1 MMKNSIVVI
10 GGGESGVGAAF
21 LANKN
26 GYDVFLSEFNT
37 IEKKYKKI
45 LKNNQI
51 NYEEGGHTLEK
62 FVKAR
67 EIIKSPGIS
76 NNSDIIIKIKSKN
89 IPIISEIEFAYRF
102 TNSILIAVTG
112 SNGKTTTCSLIY
124 HILKSSGKSVG
135 LAGNIGNSF
144 SFLTAKND
152 FEYVVL
158 ELSSFQ
164 LDDIINFNPFIS
176 IITNLSP
183 DHLERYNYDFQNYV
197 NSKFNII
204 SNQSSSD
211 YFIYNNDDDK
221 IISEL
226 SNRNI
231 NSIKIPFSYENIHGN
246 NLTYVKNDN
255 INSNINNTSFMIP
268 IENLS
273 IKGKHNVQNNMAAA
287 TVAKILNISDQ
298 KIRESLGNFQS
309 INHRLE
315 HVLTIQKVKYIND
328 SKATNVNAV
337 YYALDSMKSSTVWI
351 VGGVDK
357 GNNYDDLIPLV
368 REKVK
373 AIICIGIDN
382 SKIIESFSPF
392 VEIIIE
398 NENMVEA
405 VKNAYK
411 IAEPKDNVLLSPAC
425 SSFDL
430 FKNYEDR
437 GNQFKAAVRKL

>member
-1 MMKNSIVVI
+1 MKNSIIVI
-10 GGGESGVGAAF
+10 GGGESGVGAAY
-21 LANKN
+21 LASKK
-26 GYDVFLSEFNT
+26 GYNVFLSEFNT

-45 LKNNQI
+45 LDDNQI
-51 NYEEGGHTLEK
+51 NYEEGGHTLNK
-62 FVKAR
+62 FFNANEV
-67 EIIKSPGIS
+67 IKSPGVS
-76 NNSDIIIKIKSKN
+76 NNSDIILKIKSKN
-89 IPIISEIEFAYRF
+89 IPVISEIEFAFRF
-102 TNSILIAVTG
+102 NNSILIGVTG
-112 SNGKTTTCSLIY
+112 SNGKTTTCSLIH

-144 SFLTAKND
+144 SFLTAENN

-164 LDDIINFNPFIS
+164 LDDVIDFNPFIS
-176 IITNLSP
+176 IITNLTP
-183 DHLERYNYDFQNYV
+183 DHLERYDSSFQNYV
-197 NSKFNII
+197 NSKFKII
-204 SNQSSSD
+204 SNHSSSD

-221 IISEL
+221 INSEI

-231 NSIKIPFSYENIHGN
+231 KSIKIPFSFTNSSQD
-246 NLTYVKNDN
+246 NLTYVENNN
-255 INSNINNTSFMIP
+255 INSNINNTNFMIP

-273 IKGKHNVQNNMAAA
+273 IKGKHNVQNSMAAA

-298 KIRESLGNFQS
+298 KIRESLGNFQT

-357 GNNYDDLIPLV
+357 GNNYEDLIPLV

-392 VEIIIE
+392 VDLIIE
-398 NENMVEA
+398 NDNMIEA

-411 IAEPKDNVLLSPAC
+411 IAESKDSVLLSPAC

-437 GNQFKAAVRKL
+437 GNQFKEAVRKL

>member
-1 MMKNSIVVI
+1 MKNSIVVI

-45 LKNNQI
+45 LEDNHI
-51 NYEEGGHTLEK
+51 NYEEGGHTLNK
-62 FVKAR
+62 CFSAR
-67 EIIKSPGIS
+67 EVVKSPGIS
-76 NNSDIIIKIKSKN
+76 NNSEIIIKIKSKN

-102 TNSILIAVTG
+102 TNSILIGVTG
-112 SNGKTTTCSLIY
+112 SNGKTTTSSLIY

-144 SFLTAKND
+144 SFLTAENS
-152 FEYVVL
+152 FEYIVL

-164 LDDIINFNPFIS
+164 LDDVNDFNPFIS
-176 IITNLSP
+176 IITNITP
-183 DHLERYNYDFQNYV
+183 DHLERYEYNFQNYV
-197 NSKFNII
+197 NSKFKIT
-204 SNQSSSD
+204 SNQSSAD
-211 YFIYNNDDDK
+211 YFIYNSDDNK
-221 IISEL
+221 INSEL
-226 SNRNI
+226 NNRII
-231 NSIKIPFSYENIHGN
+231 NSTKISFSYMNNKEH
-246 NLTYVKNDN
+246 NLTYVKNNN
-255 INSNINNTSFMIP
+255 INSYINNTSFMIP

-273 IKGKHNVQNNMAAA
+273 IKGKHNIQNSMAAA
-287 TVAKILNISDQ
+287 TVAKILNISDE

-337 YYALDSMKSSTVWI
+337 YYALDTMKSSTIWI

-357 GNNYDDLIPLV
+357 GNNYDELIPLV

-392 VEIIIE
+392 VDLIIE
-398 NENMVEA
+398 NDNMIEA

-411 IAEPKDNVLLSPAC
+411 IAESKDIVLLSPAC
-425 SSFDL
+425 SSFDIY
-430 FKNYEDR
+430 KNYEDR
-437 GNQFKAAVRKL
+437 GNQFKEAVRKL

>member
-1 MMKNSIVVI
+1 MKNSIVVI

-45 LKNNQI
+45 LEDNHI
-51 NYEEGGHTLEK
+51 NYEEGGHTLNK
-62 FVKAR
+62 CFSAR
-67 EIIKSPGIS
+67 EIVKSPGIS
-76 NNSDIIIKIKSKN
+76 NNSEIIIKIKSKN

-102 TNSILIAVTG
+102 TNSILIGVTG
-112 SNGKTTTCSLIY
+112 SNGKTTTSSLIY

-144 SFLTAKND
+144 SFLTAENS
-152 FEYVVL
+152 FEYIVL

-164 LDDIINFNPFIS
+164 LDDVNDFNPFIS
-176 IITNLSP
+176 IITNITP
-183 DHLERYNYDFQNYV
+183 DHLERYEYNFQNYV
-197 NSKFNII
+197 NSKFKIT
-204 SNQSSSD
+204 SNQSSAD
-211 YFIYNNDDDK
+211 YFIYNSDDNK
-221 IISEL
+221 INSEL
-226 SNRNI
+226 NNRII
-231 NSIKIPFSYENIHGN
+231 NSKKISFSYMNNKEH
-246 NLTYVKNDN
+246 NLTYVKNNN
-255 INSNINNTSFMIP
+255 INSYINNTSFMIP

-273 IKGKHNVQNNMAAA
+273 IKGKHNIQNSMAAA
-287 TVAKILNISDQ
+287 TVAKILNISDE

-337 YYALDSMKSSTVWI
+337 YYALDTMKSSTIWI

-357 GNNYDDLIPLV
+357 GNNYDELIPLV

-392 VEIIIE
+392 VDLIIE
-398 NENMVEA
+398 NDNMIDA

-411 IAEPKDNVLLSPAC
+411 IAESKDSVLLSPAC
-425 SSFDL
+425 SSFDIY
-430 FKNYEDR
+430 KNYEDR
-437 GNQFKAAVRKL
+437 GNQFKEAVRKL

>member
-1 MMKNSIVVI
+1 MKNSIVVI

-45 LKNNQI
+45 LEDNNI
-51 NYEEGGHTLEK
+51 NYEEGGHTLNK
-62 FVKAR
+62 CFNAK
-67 EIIKSPGIS
+67 EIVKSPGVS
-76 NNSDIIIKIKSKN
+76 NNSEIIIKIKSKN

-102 TNSILIAVTG
+102 TNSILIGVTG

-124 HILKSSGKSVG
+124 HILKNSGKSVG

-144 SFLTAKND
+144 SFLTAENSYD
-152 FEYVVL
+152 YIVL

-164 LDDIINFNPFIS
+164 LDDVNDFNLFIS
-176 IITNLSP
+176 IIINITP
-183 DHLERYNYDFQNYV
+183 DHLERYEYDFQNYV
-197 NSKFNII
+197 NSKFKIT
-204 SNQSSSD
+204 SNQSSTD
-211 YFIYNNDDDK
+211 YFIYNSDDDK
-221 IISEL
+221 INSEL
-226 SNRNI
+226 NNRII
-231 NSIKIPFSYENIHGN
+231 NSTKISFSYKNNKEH
-246 NLTYVKNDN
+246 NLTYVKNNN
-255 INSNINNTSFMIP
+255 INSHINNTNFMIP

-273 IKGKHNVQNNMAAA
+273 IKGKHNIQNSMAAA
-287 TVAKILNISDQ
+287 TVAKILNISDE

-337 YYALDSMKSSTVWI
+337 YYALDTMKSSTIWI

-357 GNNYDDLIPLV
+357 GNNYDELIPLV

-382 SKIIESFSPF
+382 SKIIDSFSPF
-392 VEIIIE
+392 VDLIIE
-398 NENMVEA
+398 NDNMIEA

-411 IAEPKDNVLLSPAC
+411 IAESKDNVLLSPAC
-425 SSFDL
+425 SSFDIY
-430 FKNYEDR
+430 KNYEDR
-437 GNQFKAAVRKL
+437 GNQFKEAVRKL

>member
-1 MMKNSIVVI
+1 MKNSIIVI
-10 GGGESGVGAAF
+10 GGGESGVGAAY
-21 LANKN
+21 LASKK
-26 GYDVFLSEFNT
+26 GYNVFLSEFNT

-45 LKNNQI
+45 LDDNQI
-51 NYEEGGHTLEK
+51 NYEEGGHTLNK
-62 FVKAR
+62 FFNANEV
-67 EIIKSPGIS
+67 IKSPGVS
-76 NNSDIIIKIKSKN
+76 NNSDIILKIKSKN
-89 IPIISEIEFAYRF
+89 IPVISEIEFAFRF
-102 TNSILIAVTG
+102 NNSILIGVTG
-112 SNGKTTTCSLIY
+112 SNGKTTTCSLIH

-144 SFLTAKND
+144 SFLTAENN

-164 LDDIINFNPFIS
+164 LDDVIDFNPFIS
-176 IITNLSP
+176 IITNLTP
-183 DHLERYNYDFQNYV
+183 DHLERYDSSFQNYV
-197 NSKFNII
+197 NSKFKII
-204 SNQSSSD
+204 SNHSSSD

-221 IISEL
+221 INSEI

-231 NSIKIPFSYENIHGN
+231 KSIKIPFSFTNSSQD
-246 NLTYVKNDN
+246 NLTYVENNN
-255 INSNINNTSFMIP
+255 INSNINNTNFMIP

-273 IKGKHNVQNNMAAA
+273 IKGKHNVQNSMAAA

-298 KIRESLGNFQS
+298 KIRESLGNFQT

-357 GNNYDDLIPLV
+357 GNNYEDLIPLV

-382 SKIIESFSPF
+382 SKIIESFSSF
-392 VEIIIE
+392 VDLIIE
-398 NENMVEA
+398 NDNMIEA

-411 IAEPKDNVLLSPAC
+411 IAESKDSVLLSPAC

-437 GNQFKAAVRKL
+437 GNQFKEAVRKL

>member
-1 MMKNSIVVI
+1 MKNSIVVI

-45 LKNNQI
+45 LEDNNI
-51 NYEEGGHTLEK
+51 NYEEGGHTLNK
-62 FVKAR
+62 CFNAK
-67 EIIKSPGIS
+67 EIVKSPGVS
-76 NNSDIIIKIKSKN
+76 NNSEIIIKIKSKN

-102 TNSILIAVTG
+102 TNSILIGVTG

-124 HILKSSGKSVG
+124 HILKNSGKSVG

-144 SFLTAKND
+144 SFLTAENSFD
-152 FEYVVL
+152 YIVL

-164 LDDIINFNPFIS
+164 LDDVNDFNLFIS
-176 IITNLSP
+176 IIINITP
-183 DHLERYNYDFQNYV
+183 DHLERYEYDFQNYV
-197 NSKFNII
+197 NSKFKIT
-204 SNQSSSD
+204 SNQSSTD
-211 YFIYNNDDDK
+211 YFIYNSDDDK
-221 IISEL
+221 INSEL
-226 SNRNI
+226 NNRII
-231 NSIKIPFSYENIHGN
+231 NSTKISFSYKNNKEH
-246 NLTYVKNDN
+246 NLTYVKNNN
-255 INSNINNTSFMIP
+255 INSHINNTNFMIP

-273 IKGKHNVQNNMAAA
+273 IKGKHNIQNSMAAA
-287 TVAKILNISDQ
+287 TVAKILNISDE

-337 YYALDSMKSSTVWI
+337 YYALDTMKSSTIWI

-357 GNNYDDLIPLV
+357 GNNYDELIPLV

-382 SKIIESFSPF
+382 SKIIDSFSPF
-392 VEIIIE
+392 VDLIIE
-398 NENMVEA
+398 NDNMIEA

-411 IAEPKDNVLLSPAC
+411 IAESKDNVLLSPAC
-425 SSFDL
+425 SSFDIY
-430 FKNYEDR
+430 KNYEDR
-437 GNQFKAAVRKL
+437 GNQFKEAVRKL

>member
-1 MMKNSIVVI
+1 MKNSIVVI
-10 GGGESGVGAAF
+10 GGGESGVGAAY
-21 LANKN
+21 LASKK
-26 GYDVFLSEFNT
+26 GYNVFLSDFNT

-45 LKNNQI
+45 LEVNQI
-51 NYEEGGHTLEK
+51 NYEEGGHTLNK
-62 FVKAR
+62 FFNAKEV
-67 EIIKSPGIS
+67 IKSPGVS
-76 NNSDIIIKIKSKN
+76 NNSDIIVKIKSKN
-89 IPIISEIEFAYRF
+89 IPVISEIEFAFRF
-102 TNSILIAVTG
+102 TNSILIGVTG
-112 SNGKTTTCSLIY
+112 SNGKTTTCSLIH

-144 SFLTAKND
+144 SFLTAENK

-164 LDDIINFNPFIS
+164 LDDVIDFNPFIS
-176 IITNLSP
+176 IITNLTP
-183 DHLERYNYDFQNYV
+183 DHLERYESNFQKYV
-197 NSKFNII
+197 NSKFKII
-204 SNQSSSD
+204 SNHSSSD

-221 IISEL
+221 IRSEL

-231 NSIKIPFSYENIHGN
+231 NSKKIPFSSTNN
-246 NLTYVKNDN
+246 SQDNLTYVENDN
-255 INSNINNTSFMIP
+255 INSNIKNTNFMIP

-273 IKGKHNVQNNMAAA
+273 IKGKHNVQNSMAAA

-298 KIRESLGNFQS
+298 KIRESVGNFQS

-337 YYALDSMKSSTVWI
+337 YYALDSMKNSTVWI

-357 GNNYDDLIPLV
+357 GNDYNELLPLV

-373 AIICIGIDN
+373 AIICLGLDN
-382 SKIIESFSPF
+382 KKIIETFSS
-392 VEIIIE
+392 ISDLIIE
-398 NENMVEA
+398 TTSMREA
-405 VKNAYK
+405 VNSAYK
-411 IAEPKDNVLLSPAC
+411 IAKPNDAVLLSPAC

-430 FKNYEDR
+430 FENFEDR
-437 GNQFKAAVRKL
+437 GNQFKESVRKL